1 MAKILLFLIIIIHS
15 FVLTKIIFFPYP
27 ELFIYPYLTNHGLKP
42 YAQILDQHF
51 PGLMFLPVNFD
62 NLGMTNETIA
72 RGWLISIV
80 VITHLLLFLISNHV
94 FKNRYKAL
102 LVNILFLVWQ
112 PFFEGWILWI
122 DSFLPLILLPCF
134 YVFIKRKFFLTGLLL
149 GISIVFKQVLI
160 PLSVLILLYI
170 FWKEKRFK
178 NVLEYLTGLLVPII
192 LVIAYFW
199 AIGVLRDFWY
209 WTVVFNLTTYAQ
221 FGRGTGPTLAHFSR
235 VFLVFG
241 LPFLIVRKIKSKEAQ
256 ILLIFLIGTL
266 IGLFTRFD
274 FVHFQPALPFALLAT
289 VYVLGWLG
297 GLGRAG
303 IISLYSLILIWWLV
317 IFYKGHLGDR
327 VISFDPD
334 TKNLAE
340 KIKGYTRP
348 SEKIFVYGAT
358 PHLYQMSGTLPAG
371 DIFVFQ
377 FPWFLQVAKERILA
391 GIEKDRPE
399 IIVSNRTVQIERN
412 KLTDFTKEI
421 DRYISKNYEKIDG
434 VGDTEILR
442 KK

>member
-178 NVLEYLTGLLVPII
+178 NVLEYLT
-192 LVIAYFW
+192 
-199 AIGVLRDFWY
+199 
-209 WTVVFNLTTYAQ
+209 
-221 FGRGTGPTLAHFSR
+221 
-235 VFLVFG
+235 
-241 LPFLIVRKIKSKEAQ
+241 
-256 ILLIFLIGTL
+256 
-266 IGLFTRFD
+266 
-274 FVHFQPALPFALLAT
+274 
-289 VYVLGWLG
+289 
-297 GLGRAG
+297 
-303 IISLYSLILIWWLV
+303 
-317 IFYKGHLGDR
+317 
-327 VISFDPD
+327 
-334 TKNLAE
+334 
-340 KIKGYTRP
+340 
-348 SEKIFVYGAT
+348 
-358 PHLYQMSGTLPAG
+358 
-371 DIFVFQ
+371 
-377 FPWFLQVAKERILA
+377 
-391 GIEKDRPE
+391 
-399 IIVSNRTVQIERN
+399 
-412 KLTDFTKEI
+412 
-421 DRYISKNYEKIDG
+421 
-434 VGDTEILR
+434 
-442 KK
+442 

>member
-1 MAKILLFLIIIIHS
+1 M
-15 FVLTKIIFFPYP
+15 
-27 ELFIYPYLTNHGLKP
+27 
-42 YAQILDQHF
+42 
-51 PGLMFLPVNFD
+51 
-62 NLGMTNETIA
+62 
-72 RGWLISIV
+72 
-80 VITHLLLFLISNHV
+80 
-94 FKNRYKAL
+94 
-102 LVNILFLVWQ
+102 
-112 PFFEGWILWI
+112 WI